1 MLSMRKNSDKKLKEK
16 KKLEQE
22 LRQTL
27 TCSRILFKAAKLVE
41 QLKLYSC

>member
-1 MLSMRKNSDKKLKEK
+1 MLSIRKNSDKKLEK
-16 KKLEQE
+16 E

-41 QLKLYSC
+41 QLKLNSC